1 MKRSAKSLPATS
13 ETEHSLPS
21 GAPGGNRAS
30 PGKSTITTPSIP
42 DSSIPRK
49 RGAPPGN
56 HNAIK
61 HGFYS
66 RRFRNLELGDL
77 EVMTASLFDEITG
90 LRVAARRVLEYS
102 DVLGED
108 PMKAIQALNYFGML
122 CTRIANLARTHAALT
137 GNTDETQTAIS
148 TAISRVA
155 EILNLK
161 GPS

>member
-1 MKRSAKSLPATS
+1 MTDNPLPTV
-13 ETEHSLPS
+13 P
-21 GAPGGNRAS
+21 
-30 PGKSTITTPSIP
+30 K
-42 DSSIPRK
+42 K
-49 RGAPPGN
+49 RGAPRGN

-66 RRFRNLELGDL
+66 RRFRNLESSDL
-77 EVMTASLFDEITG
+77 EAATAGLLDEIAG
-90 LRVAARRVLEYS
+90 LRVAARRVLEFS
-102 DVLGED
+102 ENLGED